1 MFKILFVCAGNT
13 CRSPM
18 ASSLFN
24 HKIKEYG
31 LSGVKSSSAGL
42 SVEFGSSYADLGKIA
57 LKDYG
62 VKRVVGQPTSITA
75 KHLAENNMIICA
87 TEDFKEGLIVA
98 VADKF
103 KDKIYSF
110 RDFTGI
116 DIADPYGKSIDGYSK
131 CLADINVGLEK
142 IIGVLLGNGIA
153 KPKKSKSV

>member
-1 MFKILFVCAGNT
+1 MFKILFVCAGDT

-24 HKIKEYG
+24 HKIKQYS

-42 SVEFGSSYADLGKIA
+42 SVEYGSSYADFGKIA

-62 VKRVVGQPTSITA
+62 IKRVVGTPTQITA

-87 TEDFKEGLIVA
+87 TEDYKEALIVA

-103 KDKIYSF
+103 RNKIYSF
-110 RDFTGI
+110 KDFTGI
-116 DIADPYGKSIDGYSK
+116 NIPDPYGGSIDKYRL
-131 CLADINVGLEK
+131 CLEDINTGLEK
-142 IIGVLLGNGIA
+142 IIGVLLGNGVA